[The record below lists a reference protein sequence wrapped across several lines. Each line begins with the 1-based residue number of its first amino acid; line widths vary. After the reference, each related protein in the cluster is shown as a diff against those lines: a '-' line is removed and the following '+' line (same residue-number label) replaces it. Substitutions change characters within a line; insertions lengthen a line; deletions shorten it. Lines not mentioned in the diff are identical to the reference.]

1 MAVVSKAKEPAV
13 FDLKS
18 AALTLIAV
26 VLETTDLDALAR
38 ALDERFAETPG
49 VFDQDPVAIDLSRL
63 PGDAGAID
71 YPALIAL
78 LRRHKMAP
86 VAVKGGSAEQMQ
98 AALAHGL
105 AEAAD
110 GPTGIATTPHRDA
123 PEQRTE
129 RPEVVLTEVIH
140 EVPVPTPP
148 VATLVI
154 EKPLRAG
161 QHEVPVPTPPVATLV
176 IEKPLR
182 AGQQVYARGGDVV
195 VLGVVNFGAEVI
207 ADGSIHVYAP
217 LRGRAIAGA
226 RGNAAAR
233 IYAACMEP
241 QLVAIAGTYRTAEVA
256 LPDNV
261 RGKPAQVRLDG
272 ERLVIEP
279 LEF

>member
-161 QHEVPVPTPPVATLV
+161 Q
-176 IEKPLR
+176 
-182 AGQQVYARGGDVV
+182 QVYARGGDVV

>member
-1 MAVVSKAKEPAV
+1 MAAVTKAQESAV

-26 VLETTDLDALAR
+26 VLKTHDLGALAE
-38 ALDERFAETPG
+38 ALEQRFGETPG
-49 VFDQDPVAIDLSRL
+49 LFDQDPVAIDLSQL
-63 PGDAGAID
+63 PDDGAALD
-71 YPALIAL
+71 FAALIAL
-78 LRRHKMAP
+78 LRRYRMAP
-86 VAVKGGSAEQMQ
+86 VAAKGGSEEQMQ

-110 GPTGIATTPHRDA
+110 GPTGIATTPRKDDA
-123 PEQRTE
+123 PE

-140 EVPVPTPP
+140 EVPVPTP
-148 VATLVI
+148 VAATTLVI
-154 EKPLRAG
+154 DR
-161 QHEVPVPTPPVATLV
+161 PV
-176 IEKPLR
+176 R
-182 AGQQVYARGGDVV
+182 AGQQIYARGGDVV

-226 RGNAAAR
+226 RGNTAAR

-241 QLVAIAGTYRTAEVA
+241 QLVAVAGTYRTAEVA
-256 LPDNV
+256 LPEDV

-272 ERLVIEP
+272 ERLVVEA